1 MTKLFDQAVEAAR
14 ALPPDAQDELA
25 RVMLDILADDRP
37 PEPIDPADAPAVR
50 EGLAQA
56 DRGEFATDAE
66 VDAALHRFE
75 A

>member
-25 RVMLDILADDRP
+25 RVMLDMLADDRP
-37 PEPIDPADAPAVR
+37 PEAIDPADEAAVR

-56 DRGEFATDAE
+56 ERGEFATDAE
-66 VDAALHRFE
+66 VDAVFRRFE
-75 A
+75 G

>member
-37 PEPIDPADAPAVR
+37 PEPIDPADGPSVR

-66 VDAALHRFE
+66 VASAFRRFE
-75 A
+75 G

>member
-25 RVMLDILADDRP
+25 RVMLDMLADDRP
-37 PEPIDPADAPAVR
+37 PEAIDPADEAAVR

-56 DRGEFATDAE
+56 ERGELATDAE
-66 VDAALHRFE
+66 VDAVFRRFE
-75 A
+75 G